1 MEFTINDLLSQDK
14 KRIKEQKPLGRP
26 KKNNSDLQ
34 NKRVVSY
41 LTEKEIEI
49 LENLSKNDVLSVSN
63 YIRKVLVN
71 HIKYS

>member
-14 KRIKEQKPLGRP
+14 KTIKEQKPLGRP